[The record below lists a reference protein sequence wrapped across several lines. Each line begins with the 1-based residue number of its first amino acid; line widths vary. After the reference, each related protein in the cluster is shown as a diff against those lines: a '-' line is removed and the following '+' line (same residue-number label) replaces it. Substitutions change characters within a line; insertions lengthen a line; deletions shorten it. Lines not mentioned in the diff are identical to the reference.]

1 MNTKKTTL
9 ISILSVLILL
19 LIAGC
24 SNKKAEEKLQENEVL
39 NQTVPVNVTVV
50 RQQSLSEDKTY
61 SGSLEGIEQSNIV
74 SKIAERIV
82 KINKQVDSY
91 VNQGETVIELDK
103 TGPSSQFLQAQ
114 ANFVNSEK
122 SLKRMQALL
131 DAGAVSQ
138 QQLDQAQTV
147 YDIAKANFEAA
158 KSTVVLTSPISGV
171 ITNINVNEGDWV
183 NPGMEMATIAKIDRM
198 IIKFFVNENEIQ
210 DLRQGDK
217 VTVWSES
224 KPDLKIRGTI
234 TEISKSA
241 SSDSRTFQV
250 KAEFPNTKD
259 RWFKPGM
266 FVKAKATLAT
276 KKDVVVVPN
285 ESIIH
290 IDNKEVVYIIKNGK
304 AVEKDIKTG
313 MTNGN
318 FSEVMNGMNAGD
330 SLITAGMENITAN
343 SILKITNK
351 EE

>member
-1 MNTKKTTL
+1 MRTKKISL
-9 ISILSVLILL
+9 ISIISVLILF

-24 SNKKAEEKLQENEVL
+24 SNKQEQEKLKENEIL

-50 RQQSLSEDKTY
+50 KPKSLSEDKSY
-61 SGSLEGIEQSNIV
+61 SGSLEGVDQANIV
-74 SKIAERIV
+74 AKIAERVV
-82 KINKQVDSY
+82 KIDKQVDNY

-114 ANFVNSEK
+114 ANFVNAEK
-122 SLKRMQALL
+122 NLKRMQALL
-131 DAGAVSQ
+131 DAGAISQ
-138 QQLDQAQTV
+138 QQLDQTQTA

-158 KSTVVLTSPISGV
+158 KSTVVLTSPISGI

-183 NPGMEMATIAKIDRM
+183 NPGMEMATIAKINRM
-198 IIKFFVNENEIQ
+198 IIKFFVSENEIQ
-210 DLRQGDK
+210 DLRLGDK

-259 RWFKPGM
+259 WWFKPGM
-266 FVKAKATLAT
+266 FVRVKATLAT
-276 KKDVVVVPN
+276 KKDVVAIPN
-285 ESIIH
+285 ESIMH
-290 IDNKEVVYIIKNGK
+290 MDNKELVYVIKDGK
-304 AVEKDIKTG
+304 PIEKDIKTG
-313 MTNGN
+313 MTDGN
-318 FSEVMNGMNAGD
+318 FSEVMNGMSKGD

-343 SILKITNK
+343 SILKITK
-351 EE
+351 IEE